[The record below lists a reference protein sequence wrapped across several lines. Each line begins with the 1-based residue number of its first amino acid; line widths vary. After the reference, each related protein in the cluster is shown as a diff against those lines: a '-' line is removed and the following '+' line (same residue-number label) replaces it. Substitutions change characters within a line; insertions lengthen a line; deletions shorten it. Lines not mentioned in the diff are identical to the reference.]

1 MVETR
6 ACKEVKELTEN
17 SQCRLCKEQRETA
30 QHLLAGCKMLASSE
44 YLSRHNRALMV
55 MAVAWE
61 KEQNLLDQNVKWYQE
76 KWKRGHVLEN
86 SQAKLAWDFQFNFRK
101 KTTSGRPDLMLEEKQ
116 TKSIWIC
123 DMTCSQEN
131 NIKKKRLEKRT
142 NYRQLA
148 FEIRERKPGFKVK
161 VASPVII
168 IFSGGLKEM
177 LKELE
182 NMFERDDLCE
192 KIGPEMQKKILMNS
206 KTIIRKVLSG
216 LVQSD

>member
-1 MVETR
+1 
-6 ACKEVKELTEN
+6 
-17 SQCRLCKEQRETA
+17 
-30 QHLLAGCKMLASSE
+30 
-44 YLSRHNRALMV
+44 
-55 MAVAWE
+55 
-61 KEQNLLDQNVKWYQE
+61 
-76 KWKRGHVLEN
+76 
-86 SQAKLAWDFQFNFRK
+86 
-101 KTTSGRPDLMLEEKQ
+101 MLEEKQ

-192 KIGPEMQKKILMNS
+192 KIGAEMQKKILMDS